1 MTETRDISASGS
13 GVTPKV
19 AQANA
24 VRELRR
30 KAENLRYP
38 SQLGPNL
45 LSEPVFNRSTGKY
58 VVRATAKFSR

>member
-30 KAENLRYP
+30 KAANLRYP
-38 SQLGPNL
+38 SQLG
-45 LSEPVFNRSTGKY
+45 RSTGKY